1 MNIKYVIGLLF
12 LLSGCAGM
20 QARFHEVETGDSLA
34 SISTQYQVPQPQIVK
49 YNSERLKSGLKPGLK
64 LYIPHSSGGANYAKV
79 AVDDIE
85 DSQSAAQANR
95 TPSNDTLGVSFSWPV
110 PGIVT
115 SVFGK
120 RKSRMH
126 EGIDISGAI
135 GTPVKAARSGHV
147 IYAANRIPGY
157 GSMVIVRHPGPFATV
172 YAHLSKITVKKGQ
185 FLARGQVLGK
195 VGRTG
200 RAHGP
205 HLHFEIRNQRV
216 PVDPLLYL
224 QGQYAA
230 NKIRNR

>member
-1 MNIKYVIGLLF
+1 MNIKYLIGLLF
-12 LLSGCAGM
+12 LLSSCAGM
-20 QARFHEVETGDSLA
+20 QARFHEVESGESLA
-34 SISTQYQVPQPQIVK
+34 SIATQYQVPQPQIVK

-64 LYIPHSSGGANYAKV
+64 LYIPHSTGGVNYAKV
-79 AVDDIE
+79 AVE
-85 DSQSAAQANR
+85 DVEEINTNR
-95 TPSNDTLGVSFSWPV
+95 APSNDALGVSFSWPV
-110 PGIVT
+110 QGMVT

-120 RKSRMH
+120 RKNRMH
-126 EGIDISGAI
+126 EGIDIGASI

-172 YAHLSKITVKKGQ
+172 YAHLSKISVKKGQ